1 MHKCYRCGLP
11 AFGKSEVGTVYAG
24 PICACWFQSPANG
37 VHVDLPR
44 YLPEFKP
51 SPPDAAKCRPA
62 VPLTE
67 EDVRRIVRDELAKG
81 GA

>member
-1 MHKCYRCGLP
+1 MHKSYRCGLP
-11 AFGKSEVGTVYAG
+11 AFGQGELSAYAG
-24 PICACWFQSPANG
+24 PVCICWFRPPADG
-37 VHVDLPR
+37 LPR

-51 SPPDAAKCRPA
+51 SPPDAAKCQPA
-62 VPLTE
+62 VQLTE

>member
-1 MHKCYRCGLP
+1 MHKCYHC
-11 AFGKSEVGTVYAG
+11 
-24 PICACWFQSPANG
+24 
-37 VHVDLPR
+37 DLPCFNLDESVAYVGPTCQCWNR
-44 YLPEFKP
+44 PIPFAL
-51 SPPDAAKCRPA
+51 SPPDAAKCQPA